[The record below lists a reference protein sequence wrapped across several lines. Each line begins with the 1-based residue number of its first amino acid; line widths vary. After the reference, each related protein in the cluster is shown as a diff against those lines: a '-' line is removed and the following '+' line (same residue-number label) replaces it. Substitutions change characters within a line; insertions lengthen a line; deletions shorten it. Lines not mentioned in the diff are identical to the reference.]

1 LNANAGDCLPDSSVL
16 QRQAGF
22 ASLAVTFPP
31 FLRPVPLTTVFSM
44 CLALPGLVEQIDT
57 TIQPVMG
64 KVNFGGVRKS
74 ICLELVPEVK
84 VGNYVIV
91 HVGFALNIVDEAEAL
106 ETIRMLQEM
115 GEIVE
120 KDPPTDAS

>member
-1 LNANAGDCLPDSSVL
+1 
-16 QRQAGF
+16 
-22 ASLAVTFPP
+22 
-31 FLRPVPLTTVFSM
+31 LRPVPLTTVFPM

-57 TIQPVMG
+57 TVQPVMG